1 MLIVM
6 MVVHKQRYKPRCIS
20 QYNTFNFLSCAAGHR
35 NSKSLARKVV
45 TLI

>member
-1 MLIVM
+1 M
-6 MVVHKQRYKPRCIS
+6 MALHKPRYKPRCIS

-35 NSKSLARKVV
+35 NSKALAWKVV